1 MHEYTFLLFFI
12 KYCFCLLFCD
22 KFYISNIFFYLK
34 FLRGIYW
41 KEIVMKF
48 KLLCIVL
55 MFFSIKDT
63 ISLVHPDGSMCASS
77 GRWDNDQCVYS
88 LF

>member
-1 MHEYTFLLFFI
+1 
-12 KYCFCLLFCD
+12 
-22 KFYISNIFFYLK
+22 
-34 FLRGIYW
+34 
-41 KEIVMKF
+41 MKF

-77 GRWDNDQCVYS
+77 SRWVNDQCVYS